1 MGVVNWNDI
10 LTAARLLAIG
20 QAALRVLIVLVV
32 LRLAAQLAAYTVD
45 KFMASYKRGPL
56 GRDKGARVDTIGT
69 LLRSVARYTIYFVG
83 FLWVLDAVGI
93 PAGSII
99 AAAGIG
105 GLAIGFGA
113 QNLVRDFISG
123 FFILLEDQYEVG
135 EFVTIDGLT
144 GVIGEVGLRSTRID
158 AHSGD
163 IIYIA
168 NGSIKVV
175 TNHSRADMRAMI
187 DVPVAYREDHN
198 RAIAVATGALERLKA
213 QVDYIVDGPKVMGIA
228 DFAESGVVLRVWAKA
243 KNMSQ
248 WALEREM
255 RRAIKEAFD
264 REGIEIPFPQRVV
277 HHRYES
283 DAQGGEP
290 QREGQPRGERRREE
304 QRE

>member
-1 MGVVNWNDI
+1 MGIEAWTE
-10 LTAARLLAIG
+10 LFTPERLLAMG
-20 QAALRVLIVLVV
+20 QTALRVLLILVF
-32 LRLAAQLAAYTVD
+32 LRLGIGLTGFTVD
-45 KFMASYKRGPL
+45 RFMSGYKRGPL
-56 GRDKGARVDTIGT
+56 ARGNGARVDTVGT
-69 LLRSVARYTIYFVG
+69 LLKSVGRYTIYLVG
-83 FLWVLDAVGI
+83 FIWMLDAVGI
-93 PAGSII
+93 PAASII
-99 AAAGIG
+99 AAAGVG

-158 AHSGD
+158 AFSGD
-163 IIYIA
+163 IIYVA

-175 TNHSRADMRAMI
+175 TNHSRADMRALV
-187 DVPVAYREDHN
+187 DVSIAYSEDHN
-198 RAIAVATGALERLKA
+198 RAIAVATEALEQLKA

-228 DFAESGVVLRVWAKA
+228 NLAESGVVLRIWAKA

-255 RRAIKEAFD
+255 RRVVKEAFD

-277 HHRYES
+277 HHRYP
-283 DAQGGEP
+283 D
-290 QREGQPRGERRREE
+290 GQPPRLEP
-304 QRE
+304 